1 MGRGPDMGNGIILKV
16 AVGVC
21 CALAVFA
28 LASCAPKNAAVG
40 DTGSSSTD
48 APAHVDSP
56 GETQTVAIVGSANG
70 ADGLVEEALDAD
82 GYKVVLTPV
91 TDADSMTDTDAATA
105 ARIQAV
111 RDAVGRNVSLI
122 VIGEA
127 DMAHQTKQWREALQA
142 ARGAGIPVVLL
153 NPVEAPD
160 DATLF
165 AATFIVN
172 DRMMDAT
179 PVGEAARRVIEDEPH
194 ERDIVVTTLH

>member
-1 MGRGPDMGNGIILKV
+1 MANGIILKV

-91 TDADSMTDTDAATA
+91 TDADGTTDTDAATA

-111 RDAVGRNVSLI
+111 RDAVGRNMSLI

-127 DMAHQTKQWREALQA
+127 DMAHQADQWRDALQS
-142 ARGAGIPVVLL
+142 ARDAGIPVVLL
-153 NPVEAPD
+153 DPVSTPD
-160 DATLF
+160 DDTLF
-165 AATFIVN
+165 AASLKVN

-179 PVGEAARRVIEDEPH
+179 PVGEAIRQVIEDEPH
-194 ERDIVVTTLH
+194 ERDIIVTTLH